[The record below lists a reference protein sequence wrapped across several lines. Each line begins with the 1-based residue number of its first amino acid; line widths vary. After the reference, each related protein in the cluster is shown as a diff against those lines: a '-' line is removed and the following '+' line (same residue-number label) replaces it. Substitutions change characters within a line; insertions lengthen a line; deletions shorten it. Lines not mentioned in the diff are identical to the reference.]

1 MIYSITLL
9 YDRHQ
14 QAGML
19 KVSKNAFFVSW
30 SFRST
35 SQKLWAIQRV
45 AYTQFKKKTK

>member
-19 KVSKNAFFVSW
+19 KVSENAFVVSW
-30 SFRST
+30 SFPKNYGQFRGWRI
-35 SQKLWAIQRV
+35 LN
-45 AYTQFKKKTK
+45 FKKKTKQ